1 MQSQFQKASFQYRQT
16 KTVLMSVFGSLVLGL
31 MSIFCIIGATPV
43 RAASAVDVVLVS
55 NQLRV
60 MNVSDTMVRMRPNE
74 TEFAVQNT
82 SDVVLVFEL
91 HITGRDIFH
100 QAVLGYHDNAPPTP
114 YRLVSSDD
122 QETTS
127 APQHPHR
134 LPIALMPGEV
144 KRFLLIGETPAHAKF
159 WFWDRNYH
167 KSFEQNQAVFRQILL
182 VSLAVFAFL
191 CVPAAYRLKRW
202 RLILPAFFA
211 LSIGGVLYLRW
222 EAAQL
227 ANGLA
232 YLRFLL
238 LVGLAYVVFAHRA
251 LLRLPW
257 TERRYW
263 RTVVLSIDVLLFLC
277 VLGWVTLYFES
288 DFLDSISTEW
298 LEFALAMTAL
308 LLCLASNLYFLFPGR
323 SKLTPDRN

>member
-1 MQSQFQKASFQYRQT
+1 MFHLA
-16 KTVLMSVFGSLVLGL
+16 FGAILISYFL
-31 MSIFCIIGATPV
+31 ATLPV
-43 RAASAVDVVLVS
+43 KAASGVDVVLVS

-60 MNVSDTMVRMRPNE
+60 MNVSDTMVRLRPNE

-82 SDVVLVFEL
+82 SDVALVFDL

-100 QAVLGYHDNAPPTP
+100 QAVLGYRENAPVTP

-127 APQHPHR
+127 VRQFPNR
-134 LPIALMPGEV
+134 LPISLMPGEV
-144 KRFLLIGETPAHAKF
+144 KRFLLIGETPTRAKF
-159 WFWDRNYH
+159 WIWDRNYH
-167 KSFEQNQAVFRQILL
+167 KKFEQNQTVFRQILL
-182 VSLAVFAFL
+182 SSLAVFGFL

-202 RLILPAFFA
+202 RLLLPAFFS
-211 LSIGGVLYLRW
+211 LSIGGILYLRW
-222 EAAQL
+222 EATHFTY
-227 ANGLA
+227 GLVF
-232 YLRFLL
+232 LRLLL

-263 RTVVLSIDVLLFLC
+263 RTVVLSIDILLFLC
-277 VLGWVTLYFES
+277 VLGWVTLYFQS

-298 LEFALAMTAL
+298 LEFALAMTAI